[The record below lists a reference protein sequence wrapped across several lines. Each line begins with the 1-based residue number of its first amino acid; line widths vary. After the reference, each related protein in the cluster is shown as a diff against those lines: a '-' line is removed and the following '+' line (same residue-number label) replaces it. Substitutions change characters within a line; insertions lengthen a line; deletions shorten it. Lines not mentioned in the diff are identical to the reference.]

1 MNVRDIMSAKVVS
14 ISTDDTLQTV
24 SEIMELGSV
33 RHLPVVRRG
42 ELVGVVSQRDL
53 LRASLSSIMGIP
65 PDDQSFFL
73 AGVSIA
79 EVMSSPA
86 VSIGID
92 ASVEAAAGL
101 MAERKIGCLTVLDG
115 EKFSGLVT
123 ETDVLRCFAE
133 SLGAGDG

>member
-1 MNVRDIMSAKVVS
+1 M
-14 ISTDDTLQTV
+14 
-24 SEIMELGSV
+24 
-33 RHLPVVRRG
+33 
-42 ELVGVVSQRDL
+42 GVVSQRDL

-65 PDDQSFFL
+65 PNDQSFFL

-92 ASVEAAAGL
+92 ASVQAAAGL

-115 EKFSGLVT
+115 GKFCGLVT

>member
-1 MNVRDIMSAKVVS
+1 MQVRDIMSHKVVS

-33 RHLPVVRRG
+33 RHVPVVRRG
-42 ELVGVVSQRDL
+42 ELVGVVTQRDL
-53 LRASLSSIMGIP
+53 LKASLSSIMGIAA
-65 PDDQSFFL
+65 DEQSAFL

-86 VSIGID
+86 ISVDID
-92 ASVEAAAGL
+92 ASVQAAAGL

-115 EKFSGLVT
+115 GKFAGLVT

-133 SLGAGDG
+133 SLAAD